1 MTGAL
6 LFGLIDNGVLLVGAL
21 FGLEVERFLPA
32 RLQRG
37 LGAVVGAGLG
47 NAVSDF
53 LGGLPIGLQFAAGT
67 AAGCLVALLAL
78 PLLVAIARRLGRD
91 AR

>member
-1 MTGAL
+1 MTDPV
-6 LFGLIDNGVLLVGAL
+6 LFGLIDNGVLLLGAV

-37 LGAVVGAGLG
+37 MGAVVGAGVG

-53 LGGLPIGLQFAAGT
+53 LGGLPIGAGFAAGA
-67 AAGCLVALLAL
+67 AAGCLLALVALPAL
-78 PLLVAIARRLGRD
+78 TWIARKWGKRS
-91 AR
+91 